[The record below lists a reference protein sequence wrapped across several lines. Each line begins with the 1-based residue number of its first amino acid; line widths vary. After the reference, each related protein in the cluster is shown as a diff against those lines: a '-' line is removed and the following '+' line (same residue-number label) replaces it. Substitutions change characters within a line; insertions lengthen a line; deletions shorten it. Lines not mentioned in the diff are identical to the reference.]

1 MTTGKRYL
9 LSLLCEDAP
18 YGDFTTEAIIDKGE
32 CKGHIIA
39 NDSGILAG
47 IEEARFLFSSYGV
60 TMDNSL
66 GEGDGIVR
74 GSILCS
80 LAGDAQGMLLV
91 ERTALNIIGRMSGIA
106 TKTREFV
113 DLAREFNPTCR
124 IAATRKTSP
133 GSRLLDKRA
142 VEIGGGDAH
151 RYGLS
156 DGLLIKD
163 NHLVLVSLDEAVR
176 RAKERSVYRK
186 IEVEVGSP
194 DEAVRASRAG
204 ADIIMCDNMDPI
216 HVRETTESL
225 SAAGLRESVVI
236 EVSGGVNI
244 QNIRNFA
251 SLDVDVISI
260 GTLTHTIKNLDCS
273 LEISGWMKNE

>member
-1 MTTGKRYL
+1 MPTDKRYL
-9 LSLLCEDAP
+9 LSLLYEDSP
-18 YGDFTTEAIIDKGE
+18 YGDLTTEAIIDKGE
-32 CKGHIIA
+32 CVGRIIA
-39 NDSGILAG
+39 NESGILAG
-47 IEEARFLFSSYGV
+47 LEEARLLFSYRGV
-60 TMDNSL
+60 KMDTSFVD
-66 GEGDGIVR
+66 GDEIVR

-80 LAGDAQGMLLV
+80 LVGDAHGMLLV

-113 DLAREFNPTCR
+113 KLAREVNPTCR

-133 GSRLLDKRA
+133 GSRILDKRA
-142 VEIGGGDAH
+142 VEIGGGETH

-186 IEVEVGSP
+186 VEVEAGSP
-194 DEAVRASRAG
+194 DEALRASRAG
-204 ADIIMCDNMDPI
+204 ADIIMCDNMDPV
-216 HVRETTESL
+216 HVKETTGLL
-225 SAAGLRESVVI
+225 SGAGLREKVVI

-244 QNIRNFA
+244 QNIRKFA
-251 SLDVDVISI
+251 SLDVDAISI
-260 GTLTHTIKNLDCS
+260 GALTHSVKNFDCS
-273 LEISGWMKNE
+273 LEIYGWRKNE

>member
-18 YGDFTTEAIIDKGE
+18 YGDLTTDAIVDKGE
-32 CKGHIIA
+32 CEGRIIA

-47 IEEARFLFSSYGV
+47 IEEARLLFSYHSV
-60 TMDNSL
+60 AMDTSFDD
-66 GEGDGIVR
+66 GDEIVR

-80 LAGDAQGMLLV
+80 LAGDAHGMLLV

-113 DLAREFNPTCR
+113 ELAMEVNPTCR

-142 VEIGGGDAH
+142 VEIGGGEAH

-186 IEVEVGSP
+186 VEVEVGSP
-194 DEAVRASRAG
+194 DEAMRASRAG
-204 ADIIMCDNMDPI
+204 AGIVMCDNMDPI
-216 HVRETTESL
+216 HVRETMELL
-225 SAAGLRESVVI
+225 SAAGLRERVVI

-244 QNIRNFA
+244 QNIRDFA

-260 GTLTHTIKNLDCS
+260 GTLTHTVKNFDCS
-273 LEISGWMKNE
+273 LEICGWRKNE